1 MYSHYIMPS
10 FFVGNVLPNTDALG
24 ENDPTFDFTKEESQS
39 MDLNNVPIRIEHAEG
54 LAVGHVQRHWN
65 DSDGKKWILG
75 KVDDSTLEG
84 RFASNAL
91 QPSSDGH
98 RLYTGLSL
106 QHVHTSFSDGTTKK
120 RPIEVSLCTE
130 PRRAGCNV
138 VSTTQQQSATGSSET
153 KKTEYITQHQASIKM
168 SAPIEETQIETPQTE
183 TQEQVAETP
192 APAET
197 GVANHEDLMKLV
209 INQESELGD
218 TKMALEKAHSE
229 LAKLQEQWKQQQDNA
244 ELETKSKAEALSKAL
259 VDSWSASLP
268 ADMMTDENKKAI
280 FAMAQN
286 YPKESVKMLEIAHKA
301 SAKYKTDLDSLASQA
316 QAKSKRALETQVMDI
331 VTKKRRVALGVA
343 PPQQQSV
350 VHAAS
355 AKVAAVRNPFAFNLA
370 KTQSSSMNSVRDRN
384 PALFEAL
391 SGFSSGGNLR
401 DTMGR
406 ISKIDGN

>member
-1 MYSHYIMPS
+1 MPS
-10 FFVGNVLPNTDALG
+10 FFVGNVLPNTDAKG
-24 ENDPTFDFTKEESQS
+24 ENDPTFDFTKEESQN
-39 MDLNNVPIRIEHAEG
+39 MDLNDVPIRIEHAEG
-54 LAVGHVQRHWN
+54 LAVGHVRRHWN

-75 KVDDSTLEG
+75 RLDDSTLEG

-106 QHVHTSFSDGTTKK
+106 QHVHTSFSDGSTTK
-120 RPIEVSLCTE
+120 RPVEVSLCTE

-138 VSTTQQQSATGSSET
+138 ISTQQQSASRPSET

-168 SAPIEETQIETPQTE
+168 STQIEETQNE
-183 TQEQVAETP
+183 TQEQVDTTP
-192 APAET
+192 AQVESSEAAAPVSQVT
-197 GVANHEDLMKLV
+197 NHEDLMKLV

-218 TKMALEKAHSE
+218 TKTALQKAE
-229 LAKLQEQWKQQQDNA
+229 AQLAQLQAQWKQQQDNA

-316 QAKSKRALETQVMDI
+316 QAENKRVLENKVMDI
-331 VTKKRRVALGVA
+331 VTKKRRIASSGIA
-343 PPQQQSV
+343 HQQSV

-355 AKVAAVRNPFAFNLA
+355 AKVAATRNPFAFDSS
-370 KTQSSSMNSVRDRN
+370 KTQSNSMQSVRDRN
-384 PALFEAL
+384 PALFQAL
-391 SGFSSGGNLR
+391 SGFSSGNLR
-401 DTMGR
+401 DRMNQ

>member
-1 MYSHYIMPS
+1 VIS
-10 FFVGNVLPNTDALG
+10 
-24 ENDPTFDFTKEESQS
+24 
-39 MDLNNVPIRIEHAEG
+39 
-54 LAVGHVQRHWN
+54 
-65 DSDGKKWILG
+65 
-75 KVDDSTLEG
+75 
-84 RFASNAL
+84 
-91 QPSSDGH
+91 
-98 RLYTGLSL
+98 
-106 QHVHTSFSDGTTKK
+106 
-120 RPIEVSLCTE
+120 
-130 PRRAGCNV
+130 
-138 VSTTQQQSATGSSET
+138 TQQQSATGSSET

-168 SAPIEETQIETPQTE
+168 SAIEENQSE
-183 TQEQVAETP
+183 TQEQVVETPAQVETP
-192 APAET
+192 APAAAENQVT
-197 GVANHEDLMKLV
+197 NQEDLMKLV

-218 TKMALEKAHSE
+218 TKLALQKAE
-229 LAKLQEQWKQQQDNA
+229 AQLTKLQEQWKQQQDNA

-316 QAKSKRALETQVMDI
+316 QAKSKRALENQVMDI
-331 VTKKRRVALGVA
+331 VTKKRRVAA
-343 PPQQQSV
+343 APQQQTV

-355 AKVAAVRNPFAFNLA
+355 AKVAAVRNPFAFNMS
-370 KTQSSSMNSVRDRN
+370 KTASSSMSSVRDRN

-391 SGFSSGGNLR
+391 SGFSSGNLR

>member
-1 MYSHYIMPS
+1 MPS
-10 FFVGNVLPNTDALG
+10 FFVGNVLPNTDAKG
-24 ENDPTFDFTKEESQS
+24 ENDPTFDFTKEESAN
-39 MDLNNVPIRIEHAEG
+39 MDLSDVPIRIEHAEG

-91 QPSSDGH
+91 EPSSDGH

-138 VSTTQQQSATGSSET
+138 ISTQQQSASGQGET

-168 SAPIEETQIETPQTE
+168 SAPIEETQSE
-183 TQEQVAETP
+183 TQEQVVETPAQVETP
-192 APAET
+192 APAAAESQVT
-197 GVANHEDLMKLV
+197 NQEDLMKLV

-218 TKMALEKAHSE
+218 TKMALQKAE
-229 LAKLQEQWKQQQDNA
+229 AQLTKLQEQWKQQQDNA

-331 VTKKRRVALGVA
+331 VTKKRRVALVA
-343 PPQQQSV
+343 PPQQSV

-355 AKVAAVRNPFAFNLA
+355 AKVAAVRNPFAFDSS

-384 PALFEAL
+384 PALFQAL
-391 SGFSSGGNLR
+391 AGFGSGNLR
-401 DTMGR
+401 DRMGQ

>member
-10 FFVGNVLPNTDALG
+10 FFVGNVLPNTDATG

-39 MDLNNVPIRIEHAEG
+39 MDLNDVPIRIEHAEG

-138 VSTTQQQSATGSSET
+138 ISTQQQSATGSSET

-168 SAPIEETQIETPQTE
+168 SAPIEETQVETPETE
-183 TQEQVAETP
+183 TQKQVAETP

-197 GVANHEDLMKLV
+197 GVTNQEDLMKLV

-331 VTKKRRVALGVA
+331 VTKKRRVASGVA

-355 AKVAAVRNPFAFNLA
+355 AKVAAVRNPFAFNST

-391 SGFSSGGNLR
+391 SGFSSGNLR

>member
-1 MYSHYIMPS
+1 MPS
-10 FFVGNVLPNTDALG
+10 FFVGNVLPESNAVG
-24 ENDPTFDFTKEESQS
+24 ENDPTFDFTKEESAN
-39 MDLNNVPIRIEHAEG
+39 MDLSDVPIRIEHTEG
-54 LAVGHVQRHWN
+54 LSVGQVQRHWN

-75 KVDDSTLEG
+75 KLDDSTLEG

-106 QHVHTSFSDGTTKK
+106 QHVHTSFSDGSTAK

-138 VSTTQQQSATGSSET
+138 ISTQQQSASGQSET
-153 KKTEYITQHQASIKM
+153 KKTEYITQHQASKM
-168 SAPIEETQIETPQTE
+168 SAPIEETQNETPQME
-183 TQEQVAETP
+183 TQEQVVETSAAAEATDSQ
-192 APAET
+192 T
-197 GVANHEDLMKLV
+197 TNQEDLMKLV

-218 TKMALEKAHSE
+218 TKMALQKAE
-229 LAKLQEQWKQQQDNA
+229 AQLVKLQEQWKQQQDNA

-316 QAKSKRALETQVMDI
+316 QAKSKRALENQVMDI
-331 VTKKRRVALGVA
+331 VTKKRRVALAAA
-343 PPQQQSV
+343 PPQQSV

-355 AKVAAVRNPFAFNLA
+355 AKVAAIRNPFAFDSSQ
-370 KTQSSSMNSVRDRN
+370 TQSSSMSSVRDRN

-391 SGFSSGGNLR
+391 SGFGSGNLR
-401 DTMGR
+401 DRMGQ

>member
-1 MYSHYIMPS
+1 MPS

-138 VSTTQQQSATGSSET
+138 ISTQQQSATGSSET

-168 SAPIEETQIETPQTE
+168 SAPIEETQSE
-183 TQEQVAETP
+183 TQEQVVETPAQVETP
-192 APAET
+192 APAAAENQVT
-197 GVANHEDLMKLV
+197 NQEDLMKLV

-218 TKMALEKAHSE
+218 TKMALQKAE
-229 LAKLQEQWKQQQDNA
+229 AQLTKLQEQWKQQQDNA

-331 VTKKRRVALGVA
+331 VTKKRRVAA
-343 PPQQQSV
+343 APQQQSV

-355 AKVAAVRNPFAFNLA
+355 AKVAAVRNPFAFNMS
-370 KTQSSSMNSVRDRN
+370 KTASSSMSSVRDRN

-391 SGFSSGGNLR
+391 SGFSSGNLR
-401 DTMGR
+401 DTMGQ

>member
-1 MYSHYIMPS
+1 MPS
-10 FFVGNVLPNTDALG
+10 FFVGNVLPNTDATG

-39 MDLNNVPIRIEHAEG
+39 MDLNDVPIRIEHAEG

-120 RPIEVSLCTE
+120 RPIEVSLCTQ

-138 VSTTQQQSATGSSET
+138 ISTQQQSATGSSET

-168 SAPIEETQIETPQTE
+168 SAIEENQSE
-183 TQEQVAETP
+183 TQEQVVETPAQVETP
-192 APAET
+192 APAAAENQVT
-197 GVANHEDLMKLV
+197 NQEDLMKLV

-218 TKMALEKAHSE
+218 TKLALQKAE
-229 LAKLQEQWKQQQDNA
+229 AQLTKLQEQWKQQQDNA

-316 QAKSKRALETQVMDI
+316 QAKSKRALENQVMDI
-331 VTKKRRVALGVA
+331 VTKKRRVAA
-343 PPQQQSV
+343 APQQQTV

-355 AKVAAVRNPFAFNLA
+355 AKVAAVRNPFAFNMS
-370 KTQSSSMNSVRDRN
+370 KTASSSMSSVRDRN

-391 SGFSSGGNLR
+391 SGFSSGNLR
-401 DTMGR
+401 DTMGQ

>member
-1 MYSHYIMPS
+1 MPS
-10 FFVGNVLPNTDALG
+10 FFVGNVLPNTDATG

-39 MDLNNVPIRIEHAEG
+39 MDLNDVPIRIEHAEG

-138 VSTTQQQSATGSSET
+138 ISTQQQSATGSSET

-168 SAPIEETQIETPQTE
+168 SAPIEETQVETPETE
-183 TQEQVAETP
+183 TQKQVAETP

-197 GVANHEDLMKLV
+197 GVTNQEDLMKLV

-331 VTKKRRVALGVA
+331 VTKKRRVASGVA

-355 AKVAAVRNPFAFNLA
+355 AKVAAVRNPFAFNST

-391 SGFSSGGNLR
+391 SGFSSGNLR

>member
-1 MYSHYIMPS
+1 MPS
-10 FFVGNVLPNTDALG
+10 FFVGNVLPNTDATG

-39 MDLNNVPIRIEHAEG
+39 MDLNDVPIRIEHTEG

-120 RPIEVSLCTE
+120 RPIEVSLCTQ

-138 VSTTQQQSATGSSET
+138 ISTQQQSASGQSET

-168 SAPIEETQIETPQTE
+168 SAPIEETQNETPQTE

-192 APAET
+192 APAAAENQAT
-197 GVANHEDLMKLV
+197 NQEDLMKLV

-229 LAKLQEQWKQQQDNA
+229 LAKLQAQWKQQQDNA

-316 QAKSKRALETQVMDI
+316 QMKSKRALETQVMDI
-331 VTKKRRVALGVA
+331 VTKKRRVASGVA

-355 AKVAAVRNPFAFNLA
+355 AKVAAVRNPFAFDES

-384 PALFEAL
+384 PALFQAL
-391 SGFSSGGNLR
+391 AGFGGGNLR
-401 DTMGR
+401 DRMGQ